1 MSYLTPVLALVAAA
15 ITLPTLVILYF
26 LKLRRRDVEIS
37 TTLLWKKSIQDMQAN
52 APFQRLRRNILLFL
66 QLLVLGGVLFA
77 VAQPMLKRQSVTG
90 TKHAILIDRSASMN
104 AADEPDGKGGTITRL
119 EAAKKQALALVDSM
133 RDPGVFEGK
142 DEADEAMLITF
153 AAEAEVRLSLTSDKS
168 ALRAAVEGIT
178 PTDSGTNIKQAMDL
192 ARAHAPKRFVE
203 NEGLRAG
210 EPITIHVWS
219 DGKIADVDKARSE
232 REDSIEYKRLGSGEA
247 DNLAIT
253 ALRAER
259 AYADPNSLT
268 IFVGL
273 QNNRPLAREVDVEL
287 VVDGRAEGLR
297 TVRVGAASSTLGGAL
312 DKVTGQASGDAP
324 ASAPASGATPEGE
337 AAPVKMALRPGVGGT
352 AFLISRPEGA
362 VVQVTLREPGAS
374 DHPAGDVLATDN
386 RAWLV
391 VPPARR
397 LSVLSVGKGSLFL
410 SSLLSGLP
418 LANLKEVGLPEFE
431 QMLRSGEAG
440 RYDVVILDGVLP
452 TVNVGA
458 TGLPPGNYLVLGAV
472 PTGARSGI
480 TDKGK
485 GPQGGIIDWEREHP
499 VLQGASLDALTI
511 ATTRVVEVASG
522 SATKAI
528 AMSDK
533 GPAIL
538 ELSTAETRA
547 IIVPFDPG
555 ESTWPFDVSFV
566 IVTASSVNYLGEQ
579 ATQAAA
585 LRSITAGSTLSD
597 RLPGAPADI
606 EIELPGREA
615 RPLTLQPDGTITF
628 GPIARTGVY
637 RVSWVGPTGPTD
649 VTNGARSSRFY
660 ACNLLDAGESDL
672 ASAPEMALASS
683 VVAAQAKSRSQG
695 DRKLWPWFLL
705 GALGIVMVEWYI
717 YNRKVHV

>member
-1 MSYLTPVLALVAAA
+1 MSYLTPLLAIVAAGIA
-15 ITLPTLVILYF
+15 LPTLVILYF

-52 APFQRLRRNILLFL
+52 APFQRLRRNILLLL
-66 QLLVLGGVLFA
+66 QLLALGGVLFA
-77 VAQPMLKRQSVTG
+77 VAQPILKRQSVTG

-104 AADEPDGKGGTITRL
+104 ATDEPDGKGGSIARL

-168 ALRAAVEGIT
+168 ALKAAIEGIS
-178 PTDSGTNIKQAMDL
+178 PTDAGTNIKQAMDL

-232 REDSIEYKRLGSGEA
+232 REDSVEYKRLGSGEA
-247 DNLAIT
+247 ENVAIT

-297 TVRVGAASSTLGGAL
+297 TVRIGAASSSLGGAL
-312 DKVTGQASGDAP
+312 DNAN
-324 ASAPASGATPEGE
+324 TPKEGE
-337 AAPVKMALRPGVGGT
+337 AAVKEVLRPGVGGT

-374 DHPAGDVLATDN
+374 ESPAGDVLVTDN

-397 LSVLSVGKGSLFL
+397 LSVLSVGKGNLFL

-452 TVNVGA
+452 TANIGA

-472 PTGARSGI
+472 PVGVKSGI
-480 TDKGK
+480 TDKGR
-485 GPQGGIIDWEREHP
+485 GAQGGIIDWEREHP

-511 ATTRVVEVASG
+511 AASRIVEVAPG
-522 SATKAI
+522 SASRTI

-533 GPAIL
+533 GPAII

-597 RLPGAPADI
+597 RLPGAPSDI
-606 EIELPGREA
+606 EIELPGRET
-615 RPLTLQPDGTITF
+615 RPLTLQPDGTITY
-628 GPIARTGVY
+628 GPIAKTGVY

-649 VTNGARSSRFY
+649 VTNGSRSSRFF

-683 VVAAQAKSRSQG
+683 VVSAQAGSRSQG